1 MLILFLISF
10 FVLTEIKPAQSIL
23 PDSIN
28 VYCVKENW
36 HTGLM
41 FEVSEF
47 TIEQLPLLKLY
58 ADYQYVDIGWG
69 DEDFYQAEDFNL
81 YYAAKAILIP
91 TPTVIRID
99 GYRFPMEEVIK
110 WREFAILFRL
120 PRDSFIKFITFI
132 KNSLK
137 YDDTGNYIIS
147 KKVEGQPIIFFKSKD
162 KYHMFRTCN
171 TWAAQAIKAAGFKI
185 NTFCLLTARQ
195 FYKRLSEH
203 GKILKIFE

>member
-1 MLILFLISF
+1 MLVLYIIIFIL
-10 FVLTEIKPAQSIL
+10 LTEIKQAQTL

-41 FEVSEF
+41 FEVNEF
-47 TIEQLPLLKLY
+47 TIGQLPLLKHY
-58 ADYQYVDIGWG
+58 TDYQFVDIGWG
-69 DEDFYQAEDFNL
+69 DEDFYQAAGFNL

-99 GYRFPMEEVIK
+99 GYRFSMEEVVK

-120 PRDSFIKFITFI
+120 SRDSFIKFINFI

-137 YDDTGNYIIS
+137 YDEDGNYIIS
-147 KKVEGQPIIFFKSKD
+147 KRVEGQPIIFFKSKD
-162 KYHMFRTCN
+162 KYHLFRTCN
-171 TWAAQAIKAAGFKI
+171 TWAAQAIKAAGFNI
-185 NTFCLLTARQ
+185 STFCLITAGQ
-195 FYKRLSEH
+195 FYNRLSEH
-203 GKILKIFE
+203 GKVLKKFE